1 LRGHERDDNA
11 YRTLTAPAAQTQAAA
26 LRVVF
31 TPDITL
37 AELQELLRE
46 HGLRVLA
53 GPSEAGLFT
62 LSLRAPQATT
72 SDRGPMLAR
81 LRADARVRFAE
92 PLGPQ
97 AGTP

>member
-1 LRGHERDDNA
+1 M
-11 YRTLTAPAAQTQAAA
+11 
-26 LRVVF
+26 VF
-31 TPDITL
+31 TPSLTL

-46 HGLRVLA
+46 HRLRVLA

-62 LSLRAPQATT
+62 LSRQDPQATA
-72 SDRGPMLAR
+72 SDQGTVLAR

-92 PLGPQ
+92 PLGPE